1 MRIDWGGAMLDRL
14 NWQDL
19 PYFLELARNGTL
31 TGTARAMGVN
41 HATVSRHLDALE
53 TALGTRLFQRHARGY
68 TITPPGEALLKSVT
82 AMDEALERGLSSL
95 PGQGAPSGLVRVS
108 ALEGL
113 GLYFVGPALGRYCTA
128 QRQVRA
134 EMVLLQQ
141 HVSMSRAEAE
151 LNISL
156 APPDSTRF
164 SAEKLTDYSLGLYAT
179 RTYLDRAPPLTGPG
193 DLHRHATIGY
203 VDDLILTQ
211 ELDYL
216 DEVQPGL
223 RPRLQ
228 SSSLMAQLDWTRAG
242 LGVCVLPDYIART
255 HPDLQRLPGTDLCR
269 SYWIFARSDIWSAPR
284 LRFLRRFLIDE
295 AARPGMF

>member
-1 MRIDWGGAMLDRL
+1 MLDRL

-31 TGTARAMGVN
+31 TGTARVMGVN

-68 TITPPGEALLKSVT
+68 TITPPGEALLKSVA
-82 AMDEALERGLSSL
+82 AMDDALERGLAAL
-95 PGQGAPSGLVRVS
+95 PGQGAPSGPVRVNT
-108 ALEGL
+108 LEGV
-113 GLYFVGPALGRYCTA
+113 GLYFIGPALGRYCQG

-141 HVSMSRAEAE
+141 HLSMSRVEGE

-156 APPDSTRF
+156 APPDSSRF
-164 SAEKLTDYSLGLYAT
+164 SAEKLTDYTLGLYAT
-179 RTYLDRAPPLTGPG
+179 AAYLNGAPPLNGAA
-193 DLHRHATIGY
+193 DLQHHTTIGY
-203 VDDLILTQ
+203 VEDLILTR

-216 DEVQPGL
+216 DEFQPGL

-228 SSSLMAQLDWTRAG
+228 SSSLIAQLDWTRAG
-242 LGVCVLPDYIART
+242 LGVCVLPDYMARH
-255 HPDLQRLPGTDLCR
+255 HPDLRRIPGAGLTIHR
-269 SYWIFARSDIWSAPR
+269 AYWIFARNDVWSAPR
-284 LRFLRRFLIDE
+284 LRALRRFLVDE
-295 AARPGMF
+295 ATNCSSF